1 MYLSRS
7 APLESA
13 VEDGGRVEGKALYVY
28 GSVVAVGSD
37 MNGDTVRGICARYG
51 WGPGEEGL
59 DHQTQTRF
67 VIRESLGVSAMP

>member
-1 MYLSRS
+1 M
-7 APLESA
+7 
-13 VEDGGRVEGKALYVY
+13 Y

-67 VIRESLGVSAMP
+67 VIRESLGVSVML